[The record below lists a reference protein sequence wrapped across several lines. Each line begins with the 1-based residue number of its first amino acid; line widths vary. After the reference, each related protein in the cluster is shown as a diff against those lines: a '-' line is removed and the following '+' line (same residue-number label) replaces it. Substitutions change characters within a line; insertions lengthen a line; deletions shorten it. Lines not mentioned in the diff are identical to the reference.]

1 MKSSPSQAAA
11 ISPKRGSTA
20 RWATKSFVFSSGKEP
35 RKHHPFGPDEN
46 LPVGLDLVVSVS
58 GVGVAEKRKN
68 AEQLSEWKRDQS
80 SSMDGAE
87 LSYKA
92 RNMPWLSEIELTS
105 NIRRNFGLS
114 NWLRENVAVPVRRRH
129 TEAAPHTYTVQPF
142 FPSVGCLANEC
153 S

>member
-1 MKSSPSQAAA
+1 LERKSENEGYGRSSNRAR
-11 ISPKRGSTA
+11 ILVGTKRGK
-20 RWATKSFVFSSGKEP
+20 RGQRE
-35 RKHHPFGPDEN
+35 
-46 LPVGLDLVVSVS
+46 
-58 GVGVAEKRKN
+58 RKN

-114 NWLRENVAVPVRRRH
+114 NWLRENVAVR
-129 TEAAPHTYTVQPF
+129 
-142 FPSVGCLANEC
+142 
-153 S
+153 

>member
-1 MKSSPSQAAA
+1 MERKSENEGYGRSSDRVR
-11 ISPKRGSTA
+11 ILVGTKRGK
-20 RWATKSFVFSSGKEP
+20 REQ
-35 RKHHPFGPDEN
+35 R
-46 LPVGLDLVVSVS
+46 
-58 GVGVAEKRKN
+58 KRKN

-142 FPSVGCLANEC
+142 FPSVGCLTNEC
-153 S
+153 SERESTL

>member
-1 MKSSPSQAAA
+1 MTVSSDRVR
-11 ISPKRGSTA
+11 ILVGTKRGK
-20 RWATKSFVFSSGKEP
+20 REQ
-35 RKHHPFGPDEN
+35 R
-46 LPVGLDLVVSVS
+46 
-58 GVGVAEKRKN
+58 KRKN

-129 TEAAPHTYTVQPF
+129 T
-142 FPSVGCLANEC
+142 
-153 S
+153 